1 MSQFIS
7 PSSKVEELSLI
18 SKYVSNCKTLSDTVS
33 AAILVDHL
41 EESQPNEKDIIWQ
54 LRQDISSMPFAFY
67 KKKYQKNV

>member
-1 MSQFIS
+1 MSQFTS

-18 SKYVSNCKTLSDTVS
+18 SKYVSNCKTLSDTAS
-33 AAILVDHL
+33 AATLVDHL

-54 LRQDISSMPFAFY
+54 LRQDISSMAFAFY